1 MRAYR
6 LPEAD
11 RPAELTQIPTPSPA
25 SGELTVA
32 IRACGLNFAD
42 LLMIEGSYQD
52 TPKRPFTLGMEW
64 AGEVMAAGDGSD
76 LAPGTRVAAVTGQGG
91 LAEAITLRADRCV
104 ALPESMSY
112 VQAAGFQVAYG
123 TSHVALKH
131 RAALRPGETLAVLGA
146 AGGVGLTAVEI
157 GKALGARVIACA
169 RGEDKLEIARAAGA
183 DEVVESDTPD
193 LKAALRALGGADVI
207 YDAVGAEAGEA
218 AFRALK
224 PGGRY
229 LAIGFAAGRP
239 PKLPLNH
246 ALVKNIAIHGVYWG
260 GYAKL
265 DPALLRD
272 SMTELFTWFEAG
284 RLHPHIG
291 ATYPLEQVETALEDL
306 RARRATGKLVIE
318 I

>member
-1 MRAYR
+1 MRAFR

-91 LAEAITLRADRCV
+91 LAETITLRADRCV

-169 RGEDKLEIARAAGA
+169 RGADKLKIAREAGA
-183 DEVVESDTPD
+183 DEVLDSDTPD

-265 DPALLRD
+265 DPALLKA
-272 SMTELFTWFEAG
+272 SMTELFAWFEAG
-284 RLHPHIG
+284 HLHPHIG
-291 ATYPLEQVETALEDL
+291 ATYPLEKVETALDDL
-306 RARRATGKLVIE
+306 RARRTTGKLVIE